1 MSREI
6 KGYIINYKMVGGC
19 SCQDKIKAIKV
30 INKKTK
36 QQYAFDVIT
45 KQKIS
50 DSAFIWSRDI
60 NYKTIKNKNGYTFVF
75 NNKADLILSYDL
87 ISFFDFFKNEKLY
100 KWGDMYMYPK

>member
-19 SCQDKIKAIKV
+19 SCQDKIKQK
-30 INKKTK
+30 
-36 QQYAFDVIT
+36 YAFDVIT

-60 NYKTIKNKNGYTFVF
+60 NYETIKNKNGYTFVF
-75 NNKADLILSYDL
+75 YNKADLILSYDL
-87 ISFFDFFKNEKLY
+87 ISIFDFFKNEKLY
-100 KWGDMYMYPK
+100 KWSDMYIII